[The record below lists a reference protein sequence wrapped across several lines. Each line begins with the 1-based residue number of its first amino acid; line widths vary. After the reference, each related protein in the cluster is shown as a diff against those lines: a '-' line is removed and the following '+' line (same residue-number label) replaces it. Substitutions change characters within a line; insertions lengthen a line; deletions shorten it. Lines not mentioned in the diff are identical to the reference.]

1 MYSASS
7 DAIRESNKTTVQRK
21 ALRPGKTPEV
31 LWWMKVKMFQTAVEQ
46 SMNTRYMISVIQ

>member
-31 LWWMKVKMFQTAVEQ
+31 LWWMKVKMLGTAVEQ